1 MTSIIEQADA
11 IVGIWLPPSLPENP
25 RGWMRRGAY
34 VEHPNGFD
42 LPRDIAGL
50 AEAVALSVYLMRCLA
65 PPVRRLLAAFEVVG
79 EERDGAKA
87 LVVDGCQR
95 AFLSAEKTKW
105 VDQETICWLVPRGER

>member
-65 PPVRRLLAAFEVVG
+65 PPVRRLMAAFEVVEPTSEQKRMG
-79 EERDGAKA
+79 E
-87 LVVDGCQR
+87 
-95 AFLSAEKTKW
+95 AFTVSTHTAVCTRGKHTP
-105 VDQETICWLVPRGER
+105 ICWLVPRGVR